1 METTISVEKLKDYAG
16 KLMFDL
22 TDREYLTLQKEFDV
36 ILKQMDKI
44 GEIKGIEN
52 VEPMTFPFSIP
63 SASFR
68 EDKVKDTISA
78 EEALKNAKDI
88 IGREIK
94 VPKVVE

>member
-22 TDREYLTLQKEFDV
+22 TDSEYLTLQKEFDV

-63 SASFR
+63 NVSFR
-68 EDKVKDTISA
+68 EDKIKDTISA

-88 IGREIK
+88 IGKEIK